1 MSNTVDFDELDGQHV
16 ELLPAR
22 TVLSVFSAQIPVG
35 DADSTTTSNGP
46 NSGGDAGALVTGVTG
61 IGGMNSGDAGSNTD
75 GGSGA
80 DNS

>member
-1 MSNTVDFDELDGQHV
+1 MSNTVNFDELDGQHV

-35 DADSTTTSNGP
+35 DAESITTGNGP
-46 NSGGDAGALVTGVTG
+46 NTGGDAGALVTGVTG

-80 DNS
+80 ENS